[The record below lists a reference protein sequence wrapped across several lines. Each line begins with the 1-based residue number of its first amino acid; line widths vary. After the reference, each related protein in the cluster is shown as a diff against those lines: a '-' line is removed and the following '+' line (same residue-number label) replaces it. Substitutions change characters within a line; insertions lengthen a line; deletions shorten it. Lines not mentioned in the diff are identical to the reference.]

1 MRQFA
6 ALVAVLG
13 ACTLLAET
21 ASAQE
26 QLWLKDRQYREG
38 MGFLVGDF
46 ELHPGLG
53 AEFGYDSNYFRR
65 DKGEDPVGS
74 LRIRVSP
81 SFSVS
86 TLGPQRRG
94 DDAPPPTVNFR
105 ADLAASYNEFI
116 PISGSD
122 AGKEQ
127 MKGQRNIMGDLG
139 LNLDIL
145 PERTW
150 SGRLY
155 AGVTRSVMPTNEGD
169 TSSSFNRDIPRVGGE
184 IIWAPGGGMLDW
196 RLGYGFEGTFFESGD
211 YGNLNVL
218 RNTVSTRG
226 RWRFMPR
233 TALMFDLRSGF
244 FIYPKAGEV
253 KTNSFPLHARA
264 GLNGLFTPSFGLLAL
279 VGYGTSFYQGVAV
292 GGGEEPQDFDSIIG
306 QAELKF
312 YFTPVTDADPM
323 KAQAALSSLAA
334 GFVRD
339 FDDSYV
345 GSYLEKDRGYLKFSY
360 LFGGLF
366 LAAVE
371 GGVGAVRFPMVPQY
385 GRPNPWTDLA
395 VDASVLA
402 EFRIKDMW
410 GINATFQ
417 YDGFFSKVQ
426 LLPRSGVGLDSL
438 AYQDISAFIGAR
450 WFM

>member
-1 MRQFA
+1 MRHSLAGITVLFA
-6 ALVAVLG
+6 AALLV
-13 ACTLLAET
+13 ES

-38 MGFLVGDF
+38 IGFEVGDF

-65 DKGEDPVGS
+65 ASSEDPVGA
-74 LRIRVSP
+74 LRIRISP
-81 SFSVS
+81 SFSIA

-94 DDAPPPTVNFR
+94 EDAPPPTVNFR

-116 PISGSD
+116 PVSGSE
-122 AGKEQ
+122 AGQEQ

-145 PERTW
+145 PERVW

-155 AGVTRSVMPTNEGD
+155 GGVTRSVMPTNEGD
-169 TSSSFNRDIPRVGGE
+169 TSASFNRDIPRGGGE

-196 RLGYGFEGTFFESGD
+196 RLGYGFEGTFFEAGD
-211 YGNLNVL
+211 YTNLNVL

-226 RWRFMPR
+226 RWRFIPR
-233 TALMFDLRSGF
+233 TALMFDMRAGF
-244 FIYPKAGEV
+244 FIYPSQEV
-253 KTNSFPLHARA
+253 KTNSYPLHARI
-264 GLNGLFTPSFGLLAL
+264 GLNGLFTPWFGLMAL
-279 VGYGTSFYQGVAV
+279 VGYGTSLYQGAII
-292 GGGEEPQDFDSIIG
+292 GEPEDFDSIIA

-312 YFTPVTDADPM
+312 YLTPVADGDPM
-323 KAQAALSSLAA
+323 KASASLSSLAA
-334 GFVRD
+334 GFIRD
-339 FDDSYV
+339 FDDSYI
-345 GSYLEKDRGYLKFSY
+345 GTYLEKDRGYLKFSY
-360 LFGGLF
+360 LFGGVF

-371 GGVGAVRFPMVPQY
+371 GGAAAVRFPAVLQY
-385 GRPNPWTDLA
+385 GQGAPWTDLS

-402 EFRIKDMW
+402 EYRIKDMW
-410 GINATFQ
+410 GINATFR
-417 YDGFFSKVQ
+417 YDGYFSSTN
-426 LLPRSGVGLDSL
+426 LTFPGGVGSDAM
-438 AYQDISAFIGAR
+438 AYQEVSAFLGAR